1 MEKLNEIKNIV
12 EKFLNEPT
20 KCYGHCDSMA
30 KLYLI
35 VLENKLLGIYSCENS
50 YISRIIVYDTQTNET
65 FLKNV
70 LNKLG
75 NGAIQI
81 DSKDIRVASRY
92 AWDLGLE
99 IKNMNPII
107 KETYWTQYFK
117 KVSSSPNRLALFLCK
132 NCGSIFTQE
141 AESKNTLCKNC
152 KK

>member
-1 MEKLNEIKNIV
+1 LEYIA
-12 EKFLNEPT
+12 
-20 KCYGHCDSMA
+20 A
-30 KLYLI
+30 K
-35 VLENKLLGIYSCENS
+35 NS

-99 IKNMNPII
+99 IK
-107 KETYWTQYFK
+107 T
-117 KVSSSPNRLALFLCK
+117 
-132 NCGSIFTQE
+132 
-141 AESKNTLCKNC
+141 
-152 KK
+152 